1 MISHDASLGLIH
13 GWSANVSWGVGVKK
27 LTARNSPDMLGD
39 KIGMKQVP
47 VRALNAPYSSI
58 VIVFQGEA
66 IRDDGK
72 SPNPLFRV
80 ETADFRADVFGNFF
94 VDFWG
99 APNKRETPIWINTD

>member
-72 SPNPLFRV
+72 SPSLVVGVERAGFRV
-80 ETADFRADVFGNFF
+80 DVFGRFF

-99 APNKRETPIWINTD
+99 APNK

>member
-47 VRALNAPYSSI
+47 VQALNAPYSSI

-72 SPNPLFRV
+72 SPNPLFWV
-80 ETADFRADVFGNFF
+80 ETEGFRVDIFGRFLMDFLGC
-94 VDFWG
+94 
-99 APNKRETPIWINTD
+99 P

>member
-13 GWSANVSWGVGVKK
+13 GWSANVSWGVGVKN

-47 VRALNAPYSSI
+47 VRALNAPYSSKCI
-58 VIVFQGEA
+58 AFQGEA

-72 SPNPLFRV
+72 SPNPFILGQNGRFPGQHFRSI
-80 ETADFRADVFGNFF
+80 FG
-94 VDFWG
+94 
-99 APNKRETPIWINTD
+99 